1 MQFLWVQ
8 VSFHSTGSANS
19 CCDAASVS
27 NFIPLSWRK
36 SGPSTPVAD
45 KHRSVAAEVGVSPG
59 RLTNLQGKFFDQ
71 LKQLHK
77 LFERGTLTKEQ
88 FEKQKQLILDRL
100 DELASK

>member
-1 MQFLWVQ
+1 M
-8 VSFHSTGSANS
+8 
-19 CCDAASVS
+19 
-27 NFIPLSWRK
+27 
-36 SGPSTPVAD
+36 
-45 KHRSVAAEVGVSPG
+45 GVSPG
-59 RLTNLQGKFFDQ
+59 RLANLQGKFFDQ